1 MLLKL
6 RLTQF
11 LLGPQI
17 LNYWACFVGFLRQV
31 IVLEIFFLRQCSD
44 LRQRASTEPFQSQ
57 LGTGEKWRTVLLEL
71 YTGTSFL
78 GGCTLTGTSFA
89 DLGSSDDQISAGPR
103 LKEARHFF
111 TPCSPIDSLTC
122 VSFWGF

>member
-1 MLLKL
+1 M
-6 RLTQF
+6 
-11 LLGPQI
+11 
-17 LNYWACFVGFLRQV
+17 
-31 IVLEIFFLRQCSD
+31 RQCSD

-89 DLGSSDDQISAGPR
+89 DLGSSDDQMSAGPR
-103 LKEARHFF
+103 LKQARHF
-111 TPCSPIDSLTC
+111 SLL
-122 VSFWGF
+122 VLLLIPSHVLAFGGFKSDKPTMPYYNT

>member
-1 MLLKL
+1 M
-6 RLTQF
+6 RQF
-11 LLGPQI
+11 
-17 LNYWACFVGFLRQV
+17 
-31 IVLEIFFLRQCSD
+31 IVLEFFLRQCSD

-57 LGTGEKWRTVLLEL
+57 LGTGEKWRTVLLDL
-71 YTGTSFL
+71 YAGTSFL

-103 LKEARHFF
+103 LKEVRHFF
-111 TPCSPIDSLTC
+111 TPCSPIDYLTF